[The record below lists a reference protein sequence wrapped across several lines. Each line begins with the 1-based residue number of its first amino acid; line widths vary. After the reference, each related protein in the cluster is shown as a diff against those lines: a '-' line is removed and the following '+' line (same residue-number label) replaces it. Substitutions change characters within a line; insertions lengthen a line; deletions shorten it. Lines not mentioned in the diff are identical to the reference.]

1 MYLLMLVSFFFVF
14 FFFMKFEL
22 MLLLVCLEMI
32 FMFVIFSVATSMG
45 VVWLGLVLLCV
56 SACEGVLGV
65 TFLVVLNMYYMG
77 FFQK

>member
-1 MYLLMLVSFFFVF
+1 MYLLFLVCFFFVF

-22 MLLLVCLEMI
+22 MFLLVCLEMI
-32 FMFVIFSVATSMG
+32 FMFIVFSVSMGMG
-45 VVWLGLVLLCV
+45 VVWLGLVLLCI